1 MKLLILIACFGV
13 SLMYAAQVEVTA
25 DKFFADEKKQISI
38 LTEPVMIRKKIKI
51 YVNNI
56 VNNFLFMLKVFLLT
70 VLLLLYILI
79 IGICAG
85 GIF

>member
-1 MKLLILIACFGV
+1 
-13 SLMYAAQVEVTA
+13 
-25 DKFFADEKKQISI
+25 
-38 LTEPVMIRKKIKI
+38 MIRKKIKI